1 MDAARLGALLDEV
14 GLLARRAGAAI
25 EAVRGGPLDAEEKAD
40 GSPVTRADRAAEA
53 VLVEGLRALLPGT
66 AVVSEEGDVE
76 EAIAGAG
83 STYWLVDPL
92 DGTKEFL
99 KGLPEYTVNVALVEA
114 GVPVLGAIH
123 VPAADCLYLAA
134 RGAGA
139 RRRDA
144 RGETILQRAPVA
156 LPLRAVVSRSHL
168 SPETSALLARLG
180 VAETL
185 PRGSSLKMCA
195 VADGAADVYPRLGPT
210 KLWDTAA
217 GAAIALEAGCEVVG
231 LDGRPLRYGLADGL
245 VRPGF
250 LVSAPG
256 GAGQACL
263 RALAAGGTGWSSSA
277 ESPPAR
283 GHS

>member
-1 MDAARLGALLDEV
+1 MDSSRLGTLLEEV
-14 GLLARRAGAAI
+14 GLLVRRAGEAI
-25 EAVRGGPLDAEEKAD
+25 EAVREGPVDAEEKAD

-53 VLVEGLRALLPGT
+53 VLGEGLRALLPGV

-76 EAIAGAG
+76 AAVAGAG

-114 GVPVLGAIH
+114 GVPVLGAVY

-134 RGAGA
+134 RGRRA
-139 RRRDA
+139 RRLDA
-144 RGETILQRAPVA
+144 RGETRLLAAPVA
-156 LPLRAVVSRSHL
+156 NPRRAVVSRSHL
-168 SPETSALLARLG
+168 SPETGALLARLG
-180 VAETL
+180 VTETI

-195 VADGAADVYPRLGPT
+195 VAEGAADLYPRLGPT
-210 KLWDTAA
+210 RLWDTAA
-217 GAAIALEAGCEVVG
+217 GTAVATEAGCDVLA
-231 LDGRPLRYGLADGL
+231 LDGRPLRYDLADGL

-256 GAGQACL
+256 GGREACL
-263 RALAAGGTGWSSSA
+263 RALAGCRPNSQGRLLS
-277 ESPPAR
+277 
-283 GHS
+283 

>member
-1 MDAARLGALLDEV
+1 MDSARLGALLEDV
-14 GLLARRAGAAI
+14 GLLVRRAGAAI

-83 STYWLVDPL
+83 SAYWLVDPL

-134 RGAGA
+134 RGPGA

-144 RGETILQRAPVA
+144 RGETVLRRAPVA
-156 LPLRAVVSRSHL
+156 HPGRAVVSRSHL
-168 SPETSALLARLG
+168 SPETGALLARLG

-195 VADGAADVYPRLGPT
+195 VAEGAADLYPRLGPT

-217 GAAIALEAGCEVVG
+217 GAAIAVEAGCEVVD
-231 LDGRPLRYGLADGL
+231 LDGRPLRYGLAEGL

-256 GAGQACL
+256 GGTQACL
-263 RALAAGGTGWSSSA
+263 LAVAAGATARSSSRGG
-277 ESPPAR
+277 PPA
-283 GHS
+283 